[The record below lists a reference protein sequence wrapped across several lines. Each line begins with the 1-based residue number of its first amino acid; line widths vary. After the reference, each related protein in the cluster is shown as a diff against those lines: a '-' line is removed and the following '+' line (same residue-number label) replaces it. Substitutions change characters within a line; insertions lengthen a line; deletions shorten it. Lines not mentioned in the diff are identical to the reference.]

1 MVTVCAD
8 ATAEALAL
16 KLALV
21 APAATVTVPG
31 TEISELLLARV
42 TDNPPAGA
50 SAVRLTVQLSLASP
64 VIDELVQVRSLGVAV
79 ATVGEDCLPFPFSC
93 TVVVGADFA
102 LLVMVRVPLDV
113 PCALGL

>member
-50 SAVRLTVQLSLASP
+50 SAVRLTLSSAIVEP
-64 VIDELVQVRSLGVAV
+64 
-79 ATVGEDCLPFPFSC
+79 
-93 TVVVGADFA
+93 
-102 LLVMVRVPLDV
+102 
-113 PCALGL
+113 